1 MTVIVQNLQEK
12 VKVESEWLSAVR
24 RAAELALD
32 LLGPRREV
40 EVGVTLLDDT
50 GIRELNRRYRGKD
63 APTNVLAFPMGEEEP
78 PVLLLGD
85 VVISVETARSEA
97 EEEGKGIEEKL
108 AHLVVHGVLH
118 LLGYDHETDAEE
130 ALMREK
136 EEAVLAVWRRER
148 AG

>member
-1 MTVIVQNLQEK
+1 MTVIVQNRQEK
-12 VKVESEWLSAVR
+12 VKVENGWLSAVR
-24 RAAELALD
+24 RAAELTLD
-32 LLGPRREV
+32 LLGPKREV
-40 EVGVTLLDDT
+40 EVGITLLDDD

-63 APTNVLAFPMGEEEP
+63 APTNVLAFPMGEEDP

-85 VVISVETARSEA
+85 VVISLETARSEA
-97 EEEGKGIEEKL
+97 EEEGKEIEEKL
-108 AHLVVHGVLH
+108 AHLTVHGVLH

-136 EEAVLAVWRRER
+136 EEAVLAMWRRER

>member
-1 MTVIVQNLQEK
+1 M
-12 VKVESEWLSAVR
+12 KVESEWLSAVR

-40 EVGVTLLDDT
+40 EVGVTLLDDA

-97 EEEGKGIEEKL
+97 EEEGKEIEEKL